1 MEQSTVVIL
10 LEIALL
16 GIIYNCAHYYY
27 ERRRQKKMA
36 IIEDSD
42 VDFLMMKNCMKLR
55 NTNIVRY
62 KSADMLEVK
71 FAISRPDAVVIDYR
85 LEGKETGDHLL
96 RVCQGMNIPAV
107 LVTADDGP
115 IGQLDEKRIIR
126 KKGGAEWCN
135 ILQSWAKNKLV

>member
-27 ERRRQKKMA
+27 ERHRAKKMA

-126 KKGGAEWCN
+126 KKGSAEWCN

>member
-27 ERRRQKKMA
+27 ERRRAKKMA